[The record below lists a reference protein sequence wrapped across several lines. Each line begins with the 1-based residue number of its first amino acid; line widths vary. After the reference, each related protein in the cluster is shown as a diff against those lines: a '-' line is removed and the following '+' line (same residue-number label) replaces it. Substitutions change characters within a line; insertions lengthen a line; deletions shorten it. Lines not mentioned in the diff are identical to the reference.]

1 MSGEVSCPSSLLRNG
16 NSILANETPV
26 CLLWPSSHQSL
37 NIEQLELRLPAAQAQ
52 HLIYQQG
59 QYVFELYPDHHPVGD
74 VYCMIAGTPTNDPP
88 KFNPGFMNA
97 LPDMSA
103 APIASKDAAA
113 ANDGKVL

>member
-1 MSGEVSCPSSLLRNG
+1 MLATDLL
-16 NSILANETPV
+16 V
-26 CLLWPSSHQSL
+26 WLLWSSSHHSVY
-37 NIEQLELRLPAAQAQ
+37 IEQLELPFQQRCGPFSERNLRIFAASRDPTICRCA
-52 HLIYQQG
+52 L
-59 QYVFELYPDHHPVGD
+59 HPVHHAFGEIC
-74 VYCMIAGTPTNDPP
+74 CMIAGTPTNDAP